1 MAITHVTTARDH
13 LADNVNVQINVG
25 TFDTGGDLVLKQ
37 GDTTIVMIEFQD
49 PAFGDS
55 SSGTITLL
63 GVPLSGTANNGG
75 TADIFMIRNRDNSN
89 IVSGF
94 VTQTSDGGDIEL
106 DNNVITSSQT
116 VQITSLTYSSS
127 A

>member
-1 MAITHVTTARDH
+1 MAITHETVVRNH

-25 TFDTGGDLVLKQ
+25 TEDSGGDLVLKQ
-37 GDTTIVMIEFQD
+37 GDTTIVMIEFSD
-49 PAFGDS
+49 PAFGDATA
-55 SSGTITLL
+55 GTITLL
-63 GVPLSGTANNGG
+63 GVPIQGTANNSG

-89 IVSGF
+89 LITGS

-106 DNNVITSSQT
+106 DNNVINSSQT